1 MDIAP
6 GVIAGVRP
14 VDLPPEPG
22 VAGVPG
28 IGSRKCSLN
37 HFINWP
43 NVSKVCFLN
52 RKPSGVTVTN
62 SCRTLSLGMYVIM
75 NLPESSLLA
84 EKK

>member
-1 MDIAP
+1 MFQAIFNHT
-6 GVIAGVRP
+6 
-14 VDLPPEPG
+14 
-22 VAGVPG
+22 G
-28 IGSRKCSLN
+28 ISTLN

-62 SCRTLSLGMYVIM
+62 SCRTYENSKDNLLSRRENSTLSLGMYVIM